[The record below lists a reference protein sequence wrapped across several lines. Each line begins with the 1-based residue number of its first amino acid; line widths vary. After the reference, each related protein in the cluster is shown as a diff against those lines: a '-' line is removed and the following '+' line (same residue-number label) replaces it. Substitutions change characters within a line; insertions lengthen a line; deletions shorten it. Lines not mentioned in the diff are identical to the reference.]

1 MALARNALLW
11 VSENRKLR
19 ETLPRYQFI
28 RRAVSRFMPG
38 EQLSDA
44 LRAAQTLKE
53 KGITAIL
60 THLGE
65 NITEAS
71 EARGVADHYLEVL
84 ERVHEHGLDSYI
96 SVKLTQL
103 GLDLSEEMCRENLS
117 VIIDRARAFD
127 FWVWIDMEQS
137 PYVDRTLAIYRE
149 ARSRYRKVGVCLQSY
164 LYRTGKDL
172 QSLLPLSPAIRLVKG
187 AYKEPSSL
195 AYRKKR
201 DVDANYFRLARLLL
215 EGIRDK
221 GVTLGI
227 ATHDRVL
234 IEKVQTEANRL
245 GLSKAD
251 YEFQLLYG
259 IQTET
264 QFRLAREGYR
274 VRVLISYGTYWFPW
288 YVRRLAERP
297 ANVFFAIKNIWSR

>member
-1 MALARNALLW
+1 
-11 VSENRKLR
+11 
-19 ETLPRYQFI
+19 
-28 RRAVSRFMPG
+28 MPG

-297 ANVFFAIKNIWSR
+297 ANVFFAVKNIWSR